1 MAGRPT
7 VTIKAP
13 LSTQALEQYA
23 NYYPEVVYP
32 PPGPQSDLLKPV
44 RRVATTPQEIHI
56 DKLASAVSAEH
67 SRATFACGGI
77 IKIARP
83 TSPDSTPRAENDL
96 PPSTLPVTL
105 RFGPDGS
112 GNVLSLSADANSD
125 AFKKLLVACTPASFG
140 RDGENVVDESYRKAG
155 KLDVAA
161 FCSDFCP
168 YTTGT
173 INNVVN
179 QLLVPSLNAHRS
191 VKAELYKLN
200 VYSGPGGRF
209 KPHVDTPRGS
219 TQVGSLVVS
228 LPSRYEGGSL
238 SVRHRG
244 HQTVFDWAANS
255 ANSIQWAAFYSDC
268 EHEVHEVT
276 SGNRIT
282 LTYNLFLVPR
292 TDLQAGRPHGLNV
305 SALPLAQLLKQALHD
320 ARFMTSGGELGIY
333 LAHRYPHTHNEL
345 SKLLPGCMKG
355 ADMAAYEVARS
366 LKLAHTL
373 ITTSEE
379 SMNAFSDE
387 YYYNGYEEDLK
398 ENEEDLPLDEVGEVL
413 NPCGTY
419 HPHLMTFHVNDE
431 MDDEGRR
438 NPDVD
443 LNCVMH
449 AGKFIWLN
457 EPTHTE
463 LSRAGLRYGN
473 EAQLALVYTSAALL
487 IRVPTASERA
497 AAGYVTQD
505 ELQQVTVEIDERR
518 EANLCNREDEEEDDW
533 DKYQVR
539 KHQEARQRK
548 LGRDARSAVFGGF
561 EFGRY

>member
-1 MAGRPT
+1 MADRPT
-7 VTIKAP
+7 VIIKAP

-23 NYYPEVVYP
+23 HYYPEVVYT
-32 PPGPQSDLLKPV
+32 PPGPQPDLLKPV
-44 RRVATTPQEIHI
+44 RRVATTPQDIHI
-56 DKLASAVSAEH
+56 DNLASAVSAEH
-67 SRATFACGGI
+67 SRATFACGSI
-77 IKIARP
+77 IQVARP

-96 PPSTLPVTL
+96 PPSTHPVTL
-105 RFGPDGS
+105 RFGLDGS
-112 GNVLSLSADANSD
+112 GNVLSLPADANSN
-125 AFKKLLVACTPASFG
+125 A
-140 RDGENVVDESYRKAG
+140 DGENVVDESYRKAG

-168 YTTGT
+168 YTTG
-173 INNVVN
+173 IVNIVN
-179 QLLVPSLNAHRS
+179 QLLVPSLNAERS

-200 VYSGPGGRF
+200 VYSGPGGMF

-228 LPSRYEGGSL
+228 LPSQYEGGSL

-244 HQTVFDWAANS
+244 HQTVFDWAADS
-255 ANSIQWAAFYSDC
+255 ASSIQWAAFYSDC

-282 LTYNLFLVPR
+282 LTYNLFLVSR

-320 ARFMTSGGELGIY
+320 PRFMTGGGELGIC

-345 SKLLPGCMKG
+345 SKLLPSCLKG

-379 SMNAFSDE
+379 SMKAFSDE
-387 YYYNGYEEDLK
+387 YYNNGYEEDLK

-419 HPHLMTFHVNDE
+419 YPHLMTFHVNDE
-431 MDDEGRR
+431 MDDEDRR

-449 AGKFIWLN
+449 AGKFVWLN

-473 EAQLALVYTSAALL
+473 EAQLALMYTSAALL

-497 AAGYVTQD
+497 AVGYVTADQLH
-505 ELQQVTVEIDERR
+505 EVLAEIDERR

-533 DKYQVR
+533 DKYQLR
-539 KHQEARQRK
+539 KHQEARQRE
-548 LGRDARSAVFGGF
+548 LERNARSAVFGGF